1 MMNKKYYLGLYEKAM
16 PDISF
21 EEKLTL
27 TRECGFD
34 YMEISIDETDKKLAR
49 LDSKE
54 TVDEIRAAIAKTG
67 VPILTMCLSG
77 HRKYPFGSHDEAIRA
92 RSLDI
97 MEKAVDFA
105 VCVGIRI
112 IQLAGYDV
120 YYEQGDEKTVKYFEE
135 NLCRAVEMAAR
146 KGVLL
151 GFETMETP
159 FLDTVGKGMK
169 YVDAVGS
176 PYLGMYPDIGNLK
189 NAAVLYGHDV
199 AKDLALGNGH
209 TYASHLKE
217 TKPGLYR
224 DMLFGQTDGHTE
236 YESCLEVLCADG
248 VRMFTGEFWY
258 HGEENYKE
266 NICNASAFL
275 RAKIEGAL
283 DKLDE

>member
-1 MMNKKYYLGLYEKAM
+1 MRMNEYYLGLYEKAM
-16 PDISF
+16 PDLSF

-49 LDSKE
+49 LDSPE
-54 TVDEIRAAIAKTG
+54 VVEEIKAAIAKTG

-77 HRKYPFGSHDEAIRA
+77 HRKYPLGSHDESVRA
-92 RSLDI
+92 RSLEI
-97 MEKAVDFA
+97 MQKAIDFA
-105 VCVGIRI
+105 VAVGIRT

-120 YYEQGDEKTVKYFEE
+120 YYEDGDAQTLAYFNE
-135 NLCRAVEMAAR
+135 NLDKAVKMAAR

-159 FLDTVGKGMK
+159 FLDTVGKGM
-169 YVDAVGS
+169 VHVERINS

-189 NAAVLYGHDV
+189 NASVIYGHDV
-199 AKDLALGNGH
+199 AWDLSLGKAH
-209 TYASHLKE
+209 TFAAHLKE

-224 DMLFGQTDGHTE
+224 DMLFGASDGHTE
-236 YESCLEVLCADG
+236 YDRCLAVLCADG

-258 HGEENYKE
+258 HGEENFKQ
-266 NICNASAFL
+266 NIIDASVFL
-275 RAKIEGAL
+275 REKIEKAL
-283 DKLDE
+283 ESLK